1 MGNILYT
8 KQTDKGAL
16 NYFCGNVTKVMP
28 PKDANHPYSLN
39 IKLSLMTST
48 KKFEVKTVTLN
59 AWNSDK
65 VQRADNIARMKIKEG
80 SYISGICGDLT
91 EKKSNKGNFTFINAA
106 LFGIKY
112 SGRTDIQDGDKSYIL
127 LSGRVGNIREFK
139 EGFSFGL
146 VVDGYDR
153 DTKERTSDWYNVN
166 VGGAVLERMKK
177 TGRLQKGVQM
187 SVLAQ
192 EVETEKETANPVVK
206 CLRFDFAD
214 KPKENK

>member
-8 KQTDKGAL
+8 RQGEKGNL
-16 NYFCGNVTKVMP
+16 NFFCGTVTKVTP
-28 PKDANHPYSLN
+28 PKEPNRPYSLN
-39 IKLSLMTST
+39 VKLSLMTSP

-65 VQRADNIARMKIKEG
+65 AQRADSIAHMKIKEG
-80 SYISGICGDLT
+80 SYIQGICGDLT
-91 EKKSNKGNFTFINAA
+91 EKQSTKGKYTFINAN
-106 LFGIKY
+106 LFSARY
-112 SGRTDIQDGDKSYIL
+112 SGRMDITDGDKSYIM
-127 LSGRVGNIREFK
+127 LSGRVGNVYEHKDSI
-139 EGFSFGL
+139 SFGL
-146 VVDGYDR
+146 VFDGYDH
-153 DTKERTSDWYNVN
+153 DTKETKPEWYNVD

-187 SVLAQ
+187 TILAQ

>member
-8 KQTDKGAL
+8 KQNDKGAL
-16 NYFCGNVTKVMP
+16 NYFCGNVTKVTP
-28 PKDANHPYSLN
+28 PKEPNRPYSLN
-39 IKLSLMTST
+39 IKLSLMTAP

-59 AWNSDK
+59 AWNSEK
-65 VQRADNIARMKIKEG
+65 AKRADSIARMNIHEG
-80 SYISGICGDLT
+80 SYIHGVCGDL
-91 EKKSNKGNFTFINAA
+91 EERKSSKGNYTFINAR
-106 LFGIKY
+106 LFGASY

-127 LSGRVGNIREFK
+127 LSGRVGNIHEFK
-139 EGFSFGL
+139 EGISFGL

-153 DTKERTSDWYNVN
+153 DTKEKTSDWYNVN

-187 SVLAQ
+187 TVLAQ
-192 EVETEKETANPVVK
+192 VVETEKETTNPVVR

-214 KPKENK
+214 KPKEKK